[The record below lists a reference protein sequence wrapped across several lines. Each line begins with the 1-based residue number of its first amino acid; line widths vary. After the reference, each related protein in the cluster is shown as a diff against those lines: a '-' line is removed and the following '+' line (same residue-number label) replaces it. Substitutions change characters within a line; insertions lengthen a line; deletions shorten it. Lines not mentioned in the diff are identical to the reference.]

1 MVIGNVVLALVL
13 GVLFAAL
20 IGVVFGVR
28 SGAAGFLMLFLL
40 FFLFAW
46 AGGLWIGPL
55 GPAFLGVYWLPGLVV
70 TLLIFLLIGA
80 LSYHRP
86 VSTREAQ
93 AEIEARQ
100 AAEKIFGTLIWL
112 VILGLMIAIVVA
124 YLR

>member
-1 MVIGNVVLALVL
+1 MVIGDVVLALVL

-20 IGVVFGVR
+20 IGAVFGVR
-28 SGAAGFLMLFLL
+28 GGTAGFLMLFLL

-55 GPAFLGVYWLPGLVV
+55 GPAFLGVYWLPGFVV
-70 TLLIFLLIGA
+70 ALLIFLLIGA

-100 AAEKIFGTLIWL
+100 TAEKVFGALIWL
-112 VILGLMIAIVVA
+112 VILGLILAIVVA
-124 YLR
+124 YLT